1 MIRINL
7 APQVDQTSGRNILI
21 RDVFVIGIV
30 SVASYFFIE
39 FYSERYDTEVMV
51 VENKIAELRNT
62 KANLSKDLER
72 NREIKKRTEEI
83 KIRSSRVRQ
92 LGDGRKLSVALM
104 DSLQS
109 KHPERMWFTKI
120 AYSTKNR
127 NLQLTGFA
135 LDHTVIADYMKRL
148 REIGKIDASE
158 NSELRDFIPPQ
169 LLNSDFKQTNQA
181 DKVKNET
188 QSLDQVTLKQLISS
202 EELQG
207 VTLQKFE
214 INIRI
219 SSG

>member
-7 APQVDQTSGRNILI
+7 APQVDQTSGRNIVI
-21 RDVFVIGIV
+21 RDVIIV
-30 SVASYFFIE
+30 GLVSAASYFFTE

-51 VENKIAELRNT
+51 VENKIAELKNT
-62 KANLSKDLER
+62 KSNLSKDLER
-72 NREIKKRTEEI
+72 NKEIRKRTEEI
-83 KIRSSRVRQ
+83 KIRSTRVRQ

-120 AYSTKNR
+120 SYSTKNK

-158 NSELRDFIPPQ
+158 NSELRDFIPQQ
-169 LLNSDFKQTNQA
+169 LLNSDFKQANSTEKQ
-181 DKVKNET
+181 KNET